1 MERHAELIT
10 DIVEKEIAFRERM
23 SSDADMAMTDLI
35 DNFLDPDQRIINLP
49 NFRSA
54 LSQAYSRIRA
64 PWASAPSRHPS
75 HSRAP
80 T

>member
-54 LSQAYSRIRA
+54 LSQA
-64 PWASAPSRHPS
+64 PQASP
-75 HSRAP
+75 
-80 T
+80 